1 MPALHLAVK
10 NIYEIQGTQFQMLTR
25 FNAAL
30 IQGEEGL
37 ELISQPQQGMLATR
51 WHTSGDFDNFSQIR
65 PEVFCLELETLI

>member
-10 NIYEIQGTQFQMLTR
+10 NIYGIQGTQFQMLTR

-30 IQGEEGL
+30 VQGEEGL

-51 WHTSGDFDNFSQIR
+51 WPTPGDFDNFSRIR
-65 PEVFCLELETLI
+65 LEIFCLELETLI